1 MIKDELFIEKTC
13 GKTRPFTVPDHYFAG
28 LHDRIMDIVN
38 ADNTV
43 VMKANGGRKRTL
55 IAAVAASVA
64 ILLVCAGIA
73 LSEVF
78 VQTETV
84 IPQHQ

>member
-43 VMKANGGRKRTL
+43 VMKANGGRKRT
-55 IAAVAASVA
+55 
-64 ILLVCAGIA
+64 
-73 LSEVF
+73 
-78 VQTETV
+78 
-84 IPQHQ
+84 